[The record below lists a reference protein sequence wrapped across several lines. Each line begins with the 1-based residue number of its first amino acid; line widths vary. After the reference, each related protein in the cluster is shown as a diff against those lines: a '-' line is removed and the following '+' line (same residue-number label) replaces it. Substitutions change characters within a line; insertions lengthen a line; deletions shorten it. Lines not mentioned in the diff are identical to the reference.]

1 MKTVAK
7 EMSYV
12 LNAEQQEMVEQHLD
26 LVSIILR
33 KYISTNEQI
42 RGLEYDDL
50 YQCGC
55 LALCKAAYHY
65 DGRVKFET
73 FAGTVI
79 RNALLDECRKA
90 TTVYSK
96 QLSYDAPVHSND
108 DDGDSFAQ
116 LIQDIYTIDDSIFCE
131 ELMNIVQTAKKTH
144 KGAVLKGIEAIELR
158 IKGYTGAE
166 IARMYGVKNNHVTSW
181 ISKAVAT
188 LKQEHPEYACR

>member
-108 DDGDSFAQ
+108 DDGDS
-116 LIQDIYTIDDSIFCE
+116 L
-131 ELMNIVQTAKKTH
+131 
-144 KGAVLKGIEAIELR
+144 
-158 IKGYTGAE
+158 
-166 IARMYGVKNNHVTSW
+166 
-181 ISKAVAT
+181 
-188 LKQEHPEYACR
+188 